1 MCAEDFGLWRSLP
14 RAVVPNAAVP
24 NPPLPMTKTILIT
37 GSSRGIGRA
46 TALALVAQGHRVI
59 AASRSGATVPG
70 CQPLALDLTL
80 PESMTQAVSSL
91 RAQGEVIDVLI
102 NNAGGLVN
110 RPYNMLT
117 REDFMTMAQVNW
129 IGPALWNQSL
139 ESLFAPGAHI
149 VNISSMGGFQGASKY
164 PGLAAYASSK
174 AALVGLTECL
184 QAEWGDRGWTFNA
197 LCLGAVQTEM
207 LAEAFPGYVAP
218 TTPETMGNYL
228 AHFGL
233 TGHETYAGAALPVT
247 KSNP

>member
-70 CQPLALDLTL
+70 CQQLALDLTL

-117 REDFMTMAQVNW
+117 R
-129 IGPALWNQSL
+129 
-139 ESLFAPGAHI
+139 
-149 VNISSMGGFQGASKY
+149 
-164 PGLAAYASSK
+164 
-174 AALVGLTECL
+174 
-184 QAEWGDRGWTFNA
+184 
-197 LCLGAVQTEM
+197 
-207 LAEAFPGYVAP
+207 
-218 TTPETMGNYL
+218 
-228 AHFGL
+228 
-233 TGHETYAGAALPVT
+233 
-247 KSNP
+247 